1 MAEWDPEILRQIGA
15 QVRVRRQLLGL
26 NQDDFADKAGMHRAY
41 IGMIETGKKDLRV
54 STLYRLAHALE
65 VDVSSLLK

>member
-1 MAEWDPEILRQIGA
+1 MAEWDPEILRHIGA
-15 QVRVRRQLLGL
+15 QVRAGRQRLGL

-41 IGMIETGKKDLRV
+41 VGMVESGKKDLRV

-65 VDVSSLLK
+65 VDVRSLLQ